1 MLSSFRSFVSL
12 IEYPDQQLDIGWKR
26 KYKKQEYTKGKMV
39 FQLNAIC
46 KTEEEALILEC
57 QLAIKFNAKYWNP
70 EPGQMKLVDKALGID
85 NDIIYQS
92 I

>member
-1 MLSSFRSFVSL
+1 MQNRRGSSYIRMS
-12 IEYPDQQLDIGWKR
+12 I
-26 KYKKQEYTKGKMV
+26 
-39 FQLNAIC
+39 
-46 KTEEEALILEC
+46 EC

-85 NDIIYQS
+85 NEIIYQS

>member
-1 MLSSFRSFVSL
+1 
-12 IEYPDQQLDIGWKR
+12 
-26 KYKKQEYTKGKMV
+26 MV

-92 I
+92 IW